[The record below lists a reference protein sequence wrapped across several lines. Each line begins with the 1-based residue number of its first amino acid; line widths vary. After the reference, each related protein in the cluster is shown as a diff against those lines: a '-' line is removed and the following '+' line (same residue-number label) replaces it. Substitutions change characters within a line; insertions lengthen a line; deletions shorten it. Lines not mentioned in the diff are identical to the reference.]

1 MSNYNRRSDGESNE
15 EFARRRKKQ
24 KVNLWMCVG
33 VAVLIALLLIWLT
46 IADFWGDTDVAAA
59 IAPRYL

>member
-1 MSNYNRRSDGESNE
+1 MSNYNRRRDGESNE

-24 KVNLWMCVG
+24 KVNLWMCVC

-46 IADFWGDTDVAAA
+46 IADFWGDTDVAA
-59 IAPRYL
+59 IAPCYH